1 MKIVSKDRL
10 GYNDGLDI
18 RFGVVVTLKE
28 LNGINRIEDFIQ
40 LFSLN
45 GWIVNRI
52 DIKSRIN
59 IYEKAEETIEF
70 E

>member
-1 MKIVSKDRL
+1 
-10 GYNDGLDI
+10 
-18 RFGVVVTLKE
+18 VTLKE